1 MKAKEYMRQVQ
12 KFDSMIANKTYDMQK
27 LHEIEQKQR
36 AIGNDAKEIEE
47 MQRTLKREIAELTAK
62 RRRIIATIE
71 ELPPIEYDFL
81 FRMYAKGESLYT
93 ISEAYNYS
101 YQWALSTH
109 AKAIKKLQKRLDA
122 SVNN

>member
-1 MKAKEYMRQVQ
+1 MQFDRGYKSPYMVTDNNTMTAVLD
-12 KFDSMIANKTYDMQK
+12 KP
-27 LHEIEQKQR
+27 L
-36 AIGNDAKEIEE
+36 
-47 MQRTLKREIAELTAK
+47 LLIAELTAK
-62 RRRIIATIE
+62 RRQIIATIE